1 MDHVLFIFILY
12 PQNTDSQSLTY
23 LQRVNDKEKKTTKN
37 PKHPNPNGL
46 DCNSTLEQLDL
57 GVWGFLLFFLTFL
70 VSFLNLLGLSLLAF
84 SSI

>member
-37 PKHPNPNGL
+37 PKHPNPNVLKYCCNL
-46 DCNSTLEQLDL
+46 DHFPFNILQITYAAIRCT
-57 GVWGFLLFFLTFL
+57 
-70 VSFLNLLGLSLLAF
+70 
-84 SSI
+84 